1 MSSTDYLTDHF
12 QQGEVTRIAR
22 SLLLQ
27 ILWKLLRNFVDTL
40 GGKHIGRNAE
50 SAWNSSLV
58 SSWTTATLYSPLQK
72 KEAIFEGKKLKF
84 TKMLSPFYIAFVQ
97 GMNINFTDVFP
108 LWGLIACDVIYIKY
122 SWQSFPVTGALLEEI
137 NFSVFVI
144 KVLRCGDNVA
154 VGDQGSRV
162 VGEDWIDLPSLI
174 YSSEILVYHD
184 FHQNFFMLNVQ
195 VETSRKLFISRIASA
210 WNFKATSQLKVW
222 AFWSGGIPQYFSLFF
237 SSSDA
242 LSQWGLNK

>member
-1 MSSTDYLTDHF
+1 MF
-12 QQGEVTRIAR
+12 
-22 SLLLQ
+22 
-27 ILWKLLRNFVDTL
+27 
-40 GGKHIGRNAE
+40 
-50 SAWNSSLV
+50 
-58 SSWTTATLYSPLQK
+58 
-72 KEAIFEGKKLKF
+72 
-84 TKMLSPFYIAFVQ
+84 SPFYIAFVQ

-122 SWQSFPVTGALLEEI
+122 SWQSFPITGALLEKL

-144 KVLRCGDNVA
+144 KVLRSGDNVA

-162 VGEDWIDLPSLI
+162 IGEGWVDVPSLI

-184 FHQNFFMLNVQ
+184 FHQNENFLVGNYKNQANIGWSPLPLSKSEEAQALFG
-195 VETSRKLFISRIASA
+195 RKAFYAQCVGGNQPQIIYAKSYQQYRRIASA

-242 LSQWGLNK
+242 LLQWGLNKDGNRLKTFIIKWNIVLFWEKTPVDTLAINVRIINEILLILE